1 MHAKS
6 VASLSA
12 AEVRSRLAEIKV
24 ERARLDA
31 EEVAFVRHLSGLAP
45 EEEPGDCSPYS

>member
-31 EEVAFVRHLSGLAP
+31 EEVAFVRHLSGLTAEDESGIRP
-45 EEEPGDCSPYS
+45 PYS

>member
-6 VASLSA
+6 LASLPVSG
-12 AEVRSRLAEIKV
+12 VCSRLAEIKV

>member
-6 VASLSA
+6 LASLPVSG
-12 AEVRSRLAEIKV
+12 VCSRLAEIKV

-31 EEVAFVRHLSGLAP
+31 EEVAFVRHLSGLTAEGGSGIRP
-45 EEEPGDCSPYS
+45 PYS

>member
-6 VASLSA
+6 LASLPVS
-12 AEVRSRLAEIKV
+12 EVCSRLAEIKG

-31 EEVAFVRHLSGLAP
+31 EEVAFVRHLSGLTAEDESGIRP
-45 EEEPGDCSPYS
+45 PYS